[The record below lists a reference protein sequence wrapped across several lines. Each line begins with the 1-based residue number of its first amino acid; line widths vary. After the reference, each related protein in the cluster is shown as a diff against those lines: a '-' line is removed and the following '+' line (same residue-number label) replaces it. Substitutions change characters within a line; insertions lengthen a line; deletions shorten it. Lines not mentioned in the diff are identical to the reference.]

1 MQWILEHRELISLL
15 VTVGTLVVW
24 IVYLQVFLASYRRQR
39 KPTILINLGQGRGL
53 DAHCLVT
60 NMSAEA
66 IYIHALIA
74 RIEGPEDMLVC
85 SITELDNESWSDP
98 TELRL
103 WTRQGPLKA
112 GNVRDMGSVQA
123 IIDHVMESAP
133 EGGSS
138 LEPGAGRHALELKV
152 VAVHGSEDLLVGA
165 KRAFDI
171 ILHDGGLALR
181 PCSYGATQ
189 IRSRRERR
197 QMERSLADE
206 LPEVI

>member
-24 IVYLQVFLASYRRQR
+24 VVYLQVFLASYRRQR

-74 RIEGPEDMLVC
+74 RIEGPDGTLAC
-85 SITELDNESWSDP
+85 SITELDNETWSDP
-98 TELRL
+98 SEIRL

-112 GNVRDMGSVQA
+112 GHVRDMGSVQA

-133 EGGSS
+133 KGGPS
-138 LEPGAGRHALELKV
+138 LDLGDGRHSLELKV
-152 VAVHGSEDLLVGA
+152 IAVHGSEDLLAGA
-165 KRAFDI
+165 RRTFDI
-171 ILHDGGLALR
+171 IQHEDRPALR
-181 PCSYGATQ
+181 PRSYGATQ

-206 LPEVI
+206 LPDVI

>member
-1 MQWILEHRELISLL
+1 MQWILEHRESISLL

-74 RIEGPEDMLVC
+74 RIEGPEGVLVC
-85 SITELDNESWSDP
+85 SITELDNETWSDP
-98 TELRL
+98 SEIRL

-112 GNVRDMGSVQA
+112 GHVRDMGSVQA
-123 IIDHVMESAP
+123 IIDHAMESAP
-133 EGGSS
+133 EGGRS
-138 LEPGAGRHALELKV
+138 LEPGAGRHSLELKV
-152 VAVHGSEDLLVGA
+152 IAVHGSEDLLAGA
-165 KRAFDI
+165 RRTFDI
-171 ILHDGGLALR
+171 IQHERGPALR
-181 PCSYGATQ
+181 PRSYGATQ
-189 IRSRRERR
+189 IRSKRERR

-206 LPEVI
+206 LPDVI